1 MMRGAILVT
10 RPAPDGERLQHALQ
24 QMGWQCVWQ
33 PLITITAGTEQA
45 QVPEAL
51 RTLTEADWLIA
62 VSKHA
67 VYYANE
73 ALQHAAMAWPCAPR
87 YIAVGGATAAM
98 WQTMNTPPIFLP
110 EQENSE
116 GILALP
122 ELSAPHG
129 CKVVILRGQ
138 SGREQLATELTR
150 RGAKVQYLACYQR
163 KPLTLDGQALLMH
176 WKQSDVKL
184 LLITSGEMLQQM
196 VMLAG
201 DKLHWLTACGVVVVS
216 QRIAD
221 MAAHAGFKKIIVSNG
236 VTPQAIDEA
245 LHRLI
250 KV

>member
-1 MMRGAILVT
+1 MT
-10 RPAPDGERLQHALQ
+10 RPAPDGQSLQHALQ

-33 PLITITAGTEQA
+33 PLIDI
-45 QVPEAL
+45 VPGAELDAVPSVLNAL
-51 RTLTEADWLIA
+51 TQDDWLIA

-67 VYYANE
+67 VYHANN
-73 ALQHAAMAWPCAPR
+73 ALQQAEECWPSAPR
-87 YIAVGGATAAM
+87 YIAVGGATEAM
-98 WQTMNTPPIFLP
+98 WQAMNTPSIVLP
-110 EQENSE
+110 QQENTE

-122 ELSAPHG
+122 QLSALHG

-150 RGAKVQYLACYQR
+150 RGAQVQYIACYQR
-163 KPLTLDGQALLMH
+163 KPLELDAQALLMH

-201 DKLHWLTACGVVVVS
+201 EELHWLTACGVVVVS

-236 VTPQAIDEA
+236 VTPQAVDEA